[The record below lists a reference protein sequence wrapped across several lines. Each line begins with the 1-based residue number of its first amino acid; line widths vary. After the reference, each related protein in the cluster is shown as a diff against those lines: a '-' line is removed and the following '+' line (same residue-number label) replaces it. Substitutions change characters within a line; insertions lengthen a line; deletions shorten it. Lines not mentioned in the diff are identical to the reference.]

1 MGTRTTALRERMR
14 DALRLRNYAVSTET
28 KYIWHVSQFAHYFGK
43 SPEIMGELEI
53 RRYLRHLQEER
64 RVSNC
69 QYRQTVAALRFL
81 YADTLGQEWL
91 RGRIP
96 YPRPPKSLLQVLTV
110 DEVQRLLTCTPNL
123 RDLAALKILY
133 GSGLRVMEC
142 LSLKVAD
149 INSKEMFIRV
159 RHGKGDRE
167 RRALL
172 SPALLTALRDYWR
185 RYRPTDWLFPSR
197 TSRNSHRL
205 RDTPGRLPRRGEK
218 SGHHQEG
225 HAALL
230 EARVWSAPPRARHG
244 HLEDPGAPRTLLSAN
259 DAPLHSRHQRHVSG
273 RGQPPR
279 SAERGVNPW
288 LVTLLKSLT
297 SSPAR

>member
-96 YPRPPKSLLQVLTV
+96 YPRAPKSLLQVLTV

-159 RHGKGDRE
+159 RHGKGGRE

-197 TSRNSHRL
+197 APETHIASGTLQGACRAAAKRAGITKKVTPHCL
-205 RDTPGRLPRRGEK
+205 R
-218 SGHHQEG
+218 
-225 HAALL
+225 HAFGAHLL
-230 EARVWSAPPRARHG
+230 EQGTDILKIQELLG
-244 HLEDPGAPRTLLSAN
+244 HSCLQTTLLYTHVTNVMFQGVVS
-259 DAPLHSRHQRHVSG
+259 PLDQLN
-273 RGQPPR
+273 
-279 SAERGVNPW
+279 EE
-288 LVTLLKSLT
+288 
-297 SSPAR
+297 

>member
-14 DALRLRNYAVSTET
+14 EALRLRNYAVSTET
-28 KYIWHVSQFAHYFGK
+28 KYIWHVNQFAHYFGK
-43 SPEIMGELEI
+43 SPEIMGEPEI

-64 RVSNC
+64 RVSDC
-69 QYRQTVAALRFL
+69 QYKQTVAALRFL

-96 YPRPPKSLLQVLTV
+96 YPRSPKSLLQVLTV
-110 DEVQRLLTCTPNL
+110 DEVRRLFTCTCNL

-133 GSGLRVMEC
+133 GSGLRVLEC
-142 LSLKVAD
+142 VSLKVAD
-149 INSKEMFIRV
+149 INSKEMFIHV

-197 TSRNSHRL
+197 APETHIAPGTLQGACRAAAKTAGITKKVTPHCL
-205 RDTPGRLPRRGEK
+205 R
-218 SGHHQEG
+218 
-225 HAALL
+225 HAFGAHLL
-230 EARVWSAPPRARHG
+230 EQGTDILKIQELLG
-244 HLEDPGAPRTLLSAN
+244 HSCLQTTLLYT
-259 DAPLHSRHQRHVSG
+259 HVTNVMF
-273 RGQPPR
+273 
-279 SAERGVNPW
+279 RGVI
-288 LVTLLKSLT
+288 
-297 SSPAR
+297 SPLDQLNEE